1 MTRSVMSVQ
10 ESAKNTLLPKLV
22 KWLILGIFVLT
33 FRFFRW
39 GGVLGLIGIA
49 AFAGAIWL
57 AFRLADPDTGEL
69 TGTEGTAI
77 FALLIAGVVMY
88 VAGVVLRRQRVR
100 TQPRSTHVDPNGG
113 ADHSA
118 MQP

>member
-1 MTRSVMSVQ
+1 MSVQ

-22 KWLILGIFVLT
+22 KWLILGIFILT

-77 FALLIAGVVMY
+77 FALLIAGVVVY
-88 VAGVVLRRQRVR
+88 VAGVVLRRRRMR
-100 TQPRSTHVDPNGG
+100 TQPTPTHVDPNSE
-113 ADHSA
+113 AVHSTK
-118 MQP
+118 QP

>member
-1 MTRSVMSVQ
+1 MSVQ

-22 KWLILGIFVLT
+22 KWLILGIFILT

-39 GGVLGLIGIA
+39 GGVLGMIGIA
-49 AFAGAIWL
+49 AFAGAIWF

-77 FALLIAGVVMY
+77 FALLIAGVMMY
-88 VAGVVLRRQRVR
+88 VAGVVLRRRRVR
-100 TQPRSTHVDPNGG
+100 AEPIAAQVDPNGG
-113 ADHSA
+113 AVQSTE
-118 MQP
+118 QP